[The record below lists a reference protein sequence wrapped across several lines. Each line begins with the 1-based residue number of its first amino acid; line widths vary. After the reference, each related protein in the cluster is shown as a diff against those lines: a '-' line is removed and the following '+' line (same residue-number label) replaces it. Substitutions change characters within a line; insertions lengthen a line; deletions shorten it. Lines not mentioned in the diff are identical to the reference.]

1 MTQTT
6 TITATSFIWNKKS
19 TLTHYMKNKNN
30 INIEPPS
37 CKYFSFSDSN
47 SAKNNG
53 TFCLASI
60 SRCFKSNSTDSSLA
74 LLMKVVAIPV
84 LPERPVLPIL
94 CTKF

>member
-1 MTQTT
+1 MK
-6 TITATSFIWNKKS
+6 SKK
-19 TLTHYMKNKNN
+19 KKF

-53 TFCLASI
+53 TFCRASI
-60 SRCFKSNSTDSSLA
+60 NKCFKSNSTDSSLA
-74 LLMKVVAIPV
+74 LFMKVVAIPV

-94 CTKF
+94 WTICKMQIIVVKNNKI